1 MKQEK
6 NIYYVLKKKKE
17 KLQKK
22 RKTSKS
28 LQCLQ
33 AFCFSS
39 ESVIALAE
47 LLKMKEIGQYPGDP
61 VKTEDTQIRSVSVD
75 VLSITDIKAM
85 V

>member
-1 MKQEK
+1 MK
-6 NIYYVLKKKKE
+6 
-17 KLQKK
+17 
-22 RKTSKS
+22 RTS
-28 LQCLQ
+28 CDE
-33 AFCFSS
+33 S
-39 ESVIALAE
+39 ESVITISE